1 MFLLKAFG
9 PEENDSQLILVLY
22 AADHGGGAGQ
32 GPGTRSLE
40 GRL

>member
-22 AADHGGGAGQ
+22 AADHGGG
-32 GPGTRSLE
+32 PGTRSLE